1 MERFHGTLLIG
12 GMALDDLEGE
22 IEGEPDQAAGHW
34 RGRFPLDRTRI
45 HCLQL
50 GRPYRLETADG
61 RAAQVVVSR
70 MEVPVGHLRLLV
82 EFDGKTPL
90 TETRWQRIPR

>member
-1 MERFHGTLLIG
+1 MEMFHGALLIG

-22 IEGEPDQAAGHW
+22 IEGEPDGETAQW

-50 GRPYRLETADG
+50 GRTYRLETADG

-70 MEVPVGHLRLLV
+70 MEEPVGHLQLLV

-90 TETRWQRIPR
+90 IETRWQRIPR